1 MLELDSNFSDA
12 SQLHRFVSDS
22 TPNRSDRA
30 RAPPSTIHILR
41 YASVWFSFSSPI
53 LILFKLYQ
61 GPEALYGGHGSPVFL
76 YGLFL
81 NDLECQKRIAKQIL
95 EGMRRYIASISISIW
110 RKEKEKGYRSLL
122 VLDLTGGLLAAS
134 LLAWLHRNR
143 RIAPHT
149 SHISISIYTHTLVW
163 FVIVL
168 LCASVLCPTRWSGH
182 AGSIDEGQV
191 TKHHHKLLSLLVR
204 WLLSWRAAATVFP
217 LPTLFGARWWILSV
231 RHISSPAQEHRGRQP
246 AS

>member
-1 MLELDSNFSDA
+1 
-12 SQLHRFVSDS
+12 
-22 TPNRSDRA
+22 
-30 RAPPSTIHILR
+30 
-41 YASVWFSFSSPI
+41 
-53 LILFKLYQ
+53 
-61 GPEALYGGHGSPVFL
+61 
-76 YGLFL
+76 
-81 NDLECQKRIAKQIL
+81 
-95 EGMRRYIASISISIW
+95 
-110 RKEKEKGYRSLL
+110 
-122 VLDLTGGLLAAS
+122 LTGGLLAAS

-217 LPTLFGARWWILSV
+217 LPTLFGARWWILSLGPSY
-231 RHISSPAQEHRGRQP
+231 IQSSTRVPGPA